1 MICIEN
7 AKVVQE
13 HGIIWNGVILVD
25 NDRIKGVG
33 EAGKVEI
40 PENTQRIDAKGAYI
54 GPGFVDIHV
63 HGGGGHSFDCEPYE
77 AARHFLAHGE
87 TSILATFYFDLTK
100 DGYIAAIKRVREAMK
115 RDGAGKAI
123 AGIYMEGPYMNPKY
137 GSNPQKNK
145 WRGDIIEAD
154 YADVVDCAGEL
165 VKVWAIAPE
174 RDGVEAF
181 MKYAKQANP
190 SVVFA
195 FGHCEANAGQI
206 RKLKKYGIKVQT
218 HCMDA
223 TSSVSEWVGVRGN
236 GPDEACM
243 ADPEL
248 YAELICDSLGVH
260 VNSDNQRMILRNKG
274 VDKVALISDS
284 TNWEEEAPPELSG
297 ASDLSFDVNGYL
309 AGSKLTMDAACRN
322 IMHHTN
328 CGIAQAFLMAS
339 RNPARII
346 GMDDEIGTIE
356 TGKKANLVFVDD
368 MFNVHRVMLEGT
380 FINSK

>member
-13 HGIIWNGVILVD
+13 HGIIWNGIILIED
-25 NDRIKGVG
+25 DRITEVG
-33 EAGKVEI
+33 EAGKVKI
-40 PENTQRIDAKGAYI
+40 PDTAQRIDAKGAYV

-63 HGGGGHSFDCEPYE
+63 HGGGGYSFDAEPFE

-100 DGYIAAIKRVREAMK
+100 DGYIEAIKRVREAMK

-145 WRGDIIEAD
+145 WRGDISEAD

-181 MKYAKQANP
+181 MKYAKQVNP

-223 TSSVSEWVGVRGN
+223 TSSVSEWAGLRGN

-243 ADPEL
+243 EDPEL

-284 TNWEEEAPPELSG
+284 TDWDGVTPPELSH

-309 AGSKLTMDAACRN
+309 AGSKLTMDAVCRN

-356 TGKKANLVFVDD
+356 AGKKANLVFVDD
-368 MFNVHRVMLEGT
+368 MFNVQKVMLEGT
-380 FINSK
+380 FINK